1 MTSFPAD
8 FRPGDR
14 TNPYERGPG
23 FPGLRGEAP
32 SARPRRALGA
42 RAPAPRCYSGLG
54 AQGGAAGRRRRWG
67 GAAEARR
74 RHPRGAGR
82 RGDRTPPG
90 EETRQVWLRR
100 RVPAGRRLA
109 PPPTNTTTQ
118 PRPCSSAPSPPCEP
132 QLSVPLPL
140 PLPARRRPRRPT
152 PARRPRRARSGRDGP
167 GGEARPRD
175 PSAPP
180 ARSRV
185 WASPGSPSP
194 SRSGAARPRVCL
206 GAERRSECSPT

>member
-8 FRPGDR
+8 FRPGDG
-14 TNPYERGPG
+14 TNPHERGPG

-82 RGDRTPPG
+82 RGDRTPPR

-140 PLPARRRPRRPT
+140 PARRRPRRPT

-185 WASPGSPSP
+185 GASPGSPSP